1 MELVSNAMSV
11 LVTIPSFN
19 AYSNAWSQIILS
31 NSPTHGLAI
40 GTHKVFGQI
49 PYHKVGWGTVLSVG
63 IGSFWAAMIPV
74 ALRMS
79 ASVSKIRKRAH
90 VEG

>member
-1 MELVSNAMSV
+1 MGLVSNAMSI
-11 LVTIPSFN
+11 LVTVPSFN
-19 AYSNAWSQIILS
+19 AYSNAWPQIILS
-31 NSPTHGLAI
+31 SSLTLRLAI
-40 GTHKVFGQI
+40 GTHKVFGQV
-49 PYHKVGWGTVLSVG
+49 PYHKVRWGTVLSIG

-79 ASVSKIRKRAH
+79 ASVSEIRKRAH